1 MADWVSVC
9 GIRLENSPRSVLVRK
24 TSPHTSKGRAQ
35 VWGTFSSCSIAYT
48 HAEHFQ
54 PPIHALVAVDLWF
67 RLTKTWQCHLHP
79 AALLQAVLDPQGK
92 KPCRFFLLGQSPS
105 SNFPYVEIA
114 DLFFFLATIMLAVQ
128 TKEIFVVKARL
139 GAYHICVCRNHI
151 FLLGFPQQCVL
162 MTFKCI
168 FFQLPLT

>member
-35 VWGTFSSCSIAYT
+35 VWGTFSSCSLAYT
-48 HAEHFQ
+48 RAEHFQ

-114 DLFFFLATIMLAVQ
+114 DLFGFFGNHHAGCPDQGDLCCKGKVRCLPHLCVQ
-128 TKEIFVVKARL
+128 KPHFSARFSSAMCL
-139 GAYHICVCRNHI
+139 ND
-151 FLLGFPQQCVL
+151 F
-162 MTFKCI
+162 
-168 FFQLPLT
+168 